1 MARSCVRWGWPGTA
15 RSPPSS
21 VRRPYL
27 VLLAGGTIDRFERIV
42 LAARRRDLI
51 PPGRLDLDGDS
62 RLSDL
67 A

>member
-1 MARSCVRWGWPGTA
+1 
-15 RSPPSS
+15 